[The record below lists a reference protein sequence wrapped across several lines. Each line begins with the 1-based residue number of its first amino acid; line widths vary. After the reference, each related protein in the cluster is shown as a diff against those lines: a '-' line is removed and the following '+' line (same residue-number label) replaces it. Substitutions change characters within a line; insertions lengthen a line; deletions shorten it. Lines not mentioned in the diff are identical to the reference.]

1 MQLSRW
7 NDYNFESRQ
16 FAFKIV
22 IIFCRHFCY
31 IFKLLII
38 DITCPESFFLHRNT
52 HFEASKCNSYRL
64 LNEGEKVPWNF
75 LTLTNKL
82 LQFTPYIDLILAAL
96 VIRWYFFCTKL
107 PFSTILNGFSPFIL
121 KFIICCLKKNVHTSY
136 YKVTMYRC
144 TSFLK
149 GREIKLVLLVKLYYR
164 RCSEGIKL
172 PNDVLLSS
180 YTLWVGFMS
189 RSNLFTWLKNKA
201 LYF

>member
-96 VIRWYFFCTKL
+96 VIRWYFFL
-107 PFSTILNGFSPFIL
+107 
-121 KFIICCLKKNVHTSY
+121 Y
-136 YKVTMYRC
+136 
-144 TSFLK
+144 
-149 GREIKLVLLVKLYYR
+149 EIAFLYYTQWIFTLHF
-164 RCSEGIKL
+164 EIHH
-172 PNDVLLSS
+172 LLSKKERTYILLQGHNVS
-180 YTLWVGFMS
+180 VYIFLERKRDKTCIIGKTL
-189 RSNLFTWLKNKA
+189 L
-201 LYF
+201 